1 MNSSLGWRAAGRP
14 ADTTTACGKTPAGAF
29 RNQSEGVPLISVS
42 GVGVARRPRSY
53 PMARIKPFTLKWTIS
68 ARDGRVFRADVE
80 QTDLETVIA
89 DLISG
94 QYRDAIRVVA
104 FNTVEGWLEDV
115 SEDVAREIQRRADL
129 ARGDLP
135 SSIEAFVES

>member
-1 MNSSLGWRAAGRP
+1 MDDFGR
-14 ADTTTACGKTPAGAF
+14 D
-29 RNQSEGVPLISVS
+29 
-42 GVGVARRPRSY
+42 
-53 PMARIKPFTLKWTIS
+53 
-68 ARDGRVFRADVE
+68 DRVFRVDVE
-80 QTDLETVIA
+80 QTSLETAIA

-129 ARGDLP
+129 AREDLP
-135 SSIEAFVES
+135 SSIEAFVE